1 MNLALKL
8 KIFFFYRYV
17 GQDEFGNKYYEQ
29 KNLMFK
35 NQKEWLDIKDYLKP
49 QKYLQISW
57 LASSLF

>member
-35 NQKEWLDIKDYLKP
+35 NQREW
-49 QKYLQISW
+49 
-57 LASSLF
+57 

>member
-29 KNLMFK
+29 KNRMIK
-35 NQKEWLDIKDYLKP
+35 NQ
-49 QKYLQISW
+49 
-57 LASSLF
+57 